1 MTWFMNNLGTII
13 TFIILAAVVILIIR
27 QMKMHTELLTNRE
40 AANRAESC
48 AMHGKCGGCGGGK
61 M

>member
-27 QMKMHTELLTNRE
+27 QMKKDK
-40 AANRAESC
+40 A
-48 AMHGKCGGCGGGK
+48 
-61 M
+61 

>member
-27 QMKMHTELLTNRE
+27 QMKKDK
-40 AANRAESC
+40 AEGKSSCGAGCKSC
-48 AMHGKCGGCGGGK
+48 AMHGKCDA
-61 M
+61 

>member
-13 TFIILAAVVILIIR
+13 TFIILATVVILIIR
-27 QMKMHTELLTNRE
+27 QMKKDK
-40 AANRAESC
+40 AEGKSSCGAGCKSC